1 MQENRRSFAKKLAIA
16 VGVGATVGSATTL
29 MASDK
34 NEESNLSNGVVIG
47 QSNKKEIIYKKT
59 DAWNEYYRN
68 AK

>member
-1 MQENRRSFAKKLAIA
+1 MQENRRNFAKKLAIA

-29 MASDK
+29 IANDK

>member
-1 MQENRRSFAKKLAIA
+1 MQENRRSFAKKLAMA

-34 NEESNLSNGVVIG
+34 NENSNLSNGVVIG

-59 DAWNEYYRN
+59 NAWNEYYRN